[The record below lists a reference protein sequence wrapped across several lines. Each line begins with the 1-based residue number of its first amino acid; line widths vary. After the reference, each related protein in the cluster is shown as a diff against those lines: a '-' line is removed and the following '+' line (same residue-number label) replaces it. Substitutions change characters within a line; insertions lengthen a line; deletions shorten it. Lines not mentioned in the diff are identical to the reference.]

1 MGAKGAQSITPY
13 HPRARNPYAHDDTQH
28 PHIRNKT
35 IAPRILPII
44 IPTNAPVES
53 LLCDF
58 CLAILVEGVARGE
71 ATVEGVDKTAALA
84 VSVTVINTVETS
96 VLIDAVMPEAGTGL
110 TAVLGLIFVI
120 EVAAKFPLTNTTSTA
135 AYLANGQ
142 PPD

>member
-1 MGAKGAQSITPY
+1 
-13 HPRARNPYAHDDTQH
+13 
-28 PHIRNKT
+28 
-35 IAPRILPII
+35 
-44 IPTNAPVES
+44 
-53 LLCDF
+53 
-58 CLAILVEGVARGE
+58 LAIEGVARGE
-71 ATVEGVDKTAALA
+71 ATVEEGVDKTALA